1 MLDDCLHIVWLIWI
15 IRDDII
21 EGFVGARRR
30 IFGRDAR
37 WVIKIVG
44 GNVAH
49 QLANH
54 TNAVRLTGAGE
65 VRHAAGAVM
74 NHGPTKLFKRDVL
87 VRHRLEYVWPRHK
100 HVASLLHHKNKVGD
114 GGGVDRAARA
124 GSHNGR
130 NLWHDARCQRVA
142 QENISVGSQADHALL
157 DARPA

>member
-1 MLDDCLHIVWLIWI
+1 
-15 IRDDII
+15 
-21 EGFVGARRR
+21 
-30 IFGRDAR
+30 
-37 WVIKIVG
+37 
-44 GNVAH
+44 
-49 QLANH
+49 
-54 TNAVRLTGAGE
+54 
-65 VRHAAGAVM
+65 M

-87 VRHRLEYVWPRHK
+87 VRHRFEYVWPRHK

-157 DARPA
+157 DARPAWVIQPNDGCTILHGMIHDFTDFLRVRLG